1 MLYPLLL
8 VTLTASGL
16 KVALGKRR
24 EGGREDDQN
33 KGEKGER
40 EREKEEQEK

>member
-16 KVALGKRR
+16 RVALGK
-24 EGGREDDQN
+24 EREDDQN
-33 KGEKGER
+33 KGEMG
-40 EREKEEQEK
+40 EREKEEQGK